1 MQLIVGNVMI
11 EQLLKAQYNY
21 NYEYIMAKLF
31 KAESLWILIEI
42 RRNFLKFRIIIWE
55 KEKFLNNVERND

>member
-31 KAESLWILIEI
+31 KAESL
-42 RRNFLKFRIIIWE
+42 
-55 KEKFLNNVERND
+55 